1 MGVVIEIPSALK
13 QYVNDQDEVEVSG
26 NSVEEAFGVLVS
38 KYTELEANLF
48 DENGK
53 IRSFINIYLNDDD
66 IRYADGLK
74 SEVQD
79 GDSIQI
85 VPSVAG
91 GCSTVKYSSM
101 GKNEIQQ

>member
-26 NSVEEAFGVLVS
+26 SSVEEVFEALVS
-38 KYTELEANLF
+38 EYAEVKANLF

-53 IRSFINIYLNDDD
+53 IRNFINVYLNDDD

-74 SEVQD
+74 SKVQD
-79 GDSIQI
+79 GDTIQI

-91 GCSTVKYSSM
+91 GCSTVKNS
-101 GKNEIQQ
+101 

>member
-26 NSVEEAFGVLVS
+26 SSVEEVFEALVS
-38 KYTELEANLF
+38 EYAEVKANLF

-53 IRSFINIYLNDDD
+53 IRNFINVYLNDDD
-66 IRYADGLK
+66 IRYANGLK
-74 SEVQD
+74 SKVQD
-79 GDSIQI
+79 GDTIQI

-91 GCSTVKYSSM
+91 GCSTVK
-101 GKNEIQQ
+101 NI

>member
-26 NSVEEAFGVLVS
+26 SSVEEVFEALVS
-38 KYTELEANLF
+38 EYAEVKANLF

-53 IRSFINIYLNDDD
+53 MRNFINVYLNDDD
-66 IRYADGLK
+66 IRYANGLK
-74 SEVQD
+74 SKVQD
-79 GDSIQI
+79 GDTIQI

-91 GCSTVKYSSM
+91 GCLTVKNS
-101 GKNEIQQ
+101 

>member
-13 QYVNDQDEVEVSG
+13 QYVNDQDEVEVTG
-26 NSVEEAFGVLVS
+26 NSVEEAFGALVS
-38 KYTELEANLF
+38 EYTGLKDNLF

-53 IRSFINIYLNDDD
+53 IHSFINVYLNDND

-91 GCSTVKYSSM
+91 GCSTVKYS
-101 GKNEIQQ
+101 

>member
-26 NSVEEAFGVLVS
+26 SSVEEVFEALVS
-38 KYTELEANLF
+38 EYAEVKANLF

-53 IRSFINIYLNDDD
+53 IRNFINVYLNDDD
-66 IRYADGLK
+66 IRYANGLK
-74 SEVQD
+74 SKVQD
-79 GDSIQI
+79 GDTIQI

-91 GCSTVKYSSM
+91 G
-101 GKNEIQQ
+101 

>member
-26 NSVEEAFGVLVS
+26 SSVEEVFEALVLEYAEV
-38 KYTELEANLF
+38 KANLF

-53 IRSFINIYLNDDD
+53 IRNFINVYLNDDD
-66 IRYADGLK
+66 IRYANGLK
-74 SEVQD
+74 SKVQD
-79 GDSIQI
+79 GDTIQI

-91 GCSTVKYSSM
+91 GCSTE
-101 GKNEIQQ
+101 KNI

>member
-26 NSVEEAFGVLVS
+26 SSVEEVFEALVS
-38 KYTELEANLF
+38 EYAEVKANLF

-53 IRSFINIYLNDDD
+53 IRNFINVYLNDGD
-66 IRYADGLK
+66 IRYANGLK
-74 SEVQD
+74 SKVQD
-79 GDSIQI
+79 GDTIQI

-91 GCSTVKYSSM
+91 GCSTVK
-101 GKNEIQQ
+101 NI

>member
-26 NSVEEAFGVLVS
+26 SSVQEVFEALVS
-38 KYTELEANLF
+38 EYAEVKANLF

-53 IRSFINIYLNDDD
+53 IRNFINVYLNDDD
-66 IRYADGLK
+66 IRYANGLK
-74 SEVQD
+74 SKVQD
-79 GDSIQI
+79 GDTIQI

-91 GCSTVKYSSM
+91 GCSTE
-101 GKNEIQQ
+101 KNI

>member
-26 NSVEEAFGVLVS
+26 SSVEEVFETLVS
-38 KYTELEANLF
+38 EYAEVKANLF

-53 IRSFINIYLNDDD
+53 IRNFINVYLNDDD
-66 IRYADGLK
+66 IRYANGLK
-74 SEVQD
+74 SKVQD
-79 GDSIQI
+79 GDTIQI

-91 GCSTVKYSSM
+91 GCSTVK
-101 GKNEIQQ
+101 NI

>member
-26 NSVEEAFGVLVS
+26 SSVEEAIGALVAE
-38 KYTELEANLF
+38 YTELKVNLF

-53 IRSFINIYLNDDD
+53 IRSFINVYLNDDD

-74 SEVQD
+74 SKVQD

-91 GCSTVKYSSM
+91 G
-101 GKNEIQQ
+101 

>member
-26 NSVEEAFGVLVS
+26 NSVEEAFGALVS
-38 KYTELEANLF
+38 EYTELKDNLF

-53 IRSFINIYLNDDD
+53 IRSFINVYLNDDD

-85 VPSVAG
+85 VPSVQA
-91 GCSTVKYSSM
+91 VA
-101 GKNEIQQ
+101 QL

>member
-1 MGVVIEIPSALK
+1 MATFLS
-13 QYVNDQDEVEVSG
+13 
-26 NSVEEAFGVLVS
+26 
-38 KYTELEANLF
+38 NLF

-53 IRSFINIYLNDDD
+53 IRSFINVYLNDDD

-91 GCSTVKYSSM
+91 GCKTEK
-101 GKNEIQQ
+101 

>member
-26 NSVEEAFGVLVS
+26 SSVEEAIGALVAE
-38 KYTELEANLF
+38 YTELKVNLF

-53 IRSFINIYLNDDD
+53 IRSFINVYLNDDD

-91 GCSTVKYSSM
+91 GCSTVKYS
-101 GKNEIQQ
+101 

>member
-13 QYVNDQDEVEVSG
+13 QFVNDQDEVEVSG
-26 NSVEEAFGVLVS
+26 SSVEEVFEALVS
-38 KYTELEANLF
+38 EYSEVKANLF

-53 IRSFINIYLNDDD
+53 IRNFINVYLNDDD

-74 SEVQD
+74 SKVQD
-79 GDSIQI
+79 GDTIQI

-91 GCSTVKYSSM
+91 GCLTVKNS
-101 GKNEIQQ
+101 

>member
-26 NSVEEAFGVLVS
+26 SSVEEVFEALVS
-38 KYTELEANLF
+38 EYAEVKANLF

-53 IRSFINIYLNDDD
+53 IRNFINVYLNDDD
-66 IRYADGLK
+66 IRYANGLK
-74 SEVQD
+74 SKVQD
-79 GDSIQI
+79 GDTIQI

-91 GCSTVKYSSM
+91 GCLTVKNS
-101 GKNEIQQ
+101 